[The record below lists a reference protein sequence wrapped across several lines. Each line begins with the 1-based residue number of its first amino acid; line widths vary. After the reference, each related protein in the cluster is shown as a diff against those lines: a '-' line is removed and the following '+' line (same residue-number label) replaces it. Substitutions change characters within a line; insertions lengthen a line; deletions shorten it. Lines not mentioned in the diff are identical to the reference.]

1 MSNLEEKITNA
12 HSEEELLQVL
22 ADAGM
27 PITSAQLHAAVETGN
42 GEMTEDA
49 LEAVSGGCIMLPWLI
64 IRAWYNRRSRGGGG
78 GGSIGGGG
86 SGGGGGGS
94 R

>member
-1 MSNLEEKITNA
+1 MNNLEEKITNA
-12 HSEEELLQVL
+12 QSEEELLQVL

-27 PITSAQLHAAVETGN
+27 PITSAQLHAAVEAGD

-49 LEAVSGGCIMLPWLI
+49 LESVSGGCIMLPPWLI
-64 IRAWYNRRSRGGGG
+64 IRTWYKHRSKGGGG
-78 GGSIGGGG
+78 GGSIG
-86 SGGGGGGS
+86 SGGGIGS

>member
-1 MSNLEEKITNA
+1 MNNLEEKITNA
-12 HSEEELLQVL
+12 QSEEELLQVL

-49 LEAVSGGCIMLPWLI
+49 LEGVSGGCIMLPWLI
-64 IRAWYNRRSRGGGG
+64 IRTWYKHRSKGGGG
-78 GGSIGGGG
+78 GGSIG
-86 SGGGGGGS
+86 SGGGIGS

>member
-1 MSNLEEKITNA
+1 MNNLEEKITNA
-12 HSEEELLQVL
+12 QSEEELLRVL

-49 LEAVSGGCIMLPWLI
+49 LEAVSGGCILPWLI
-64 IRAWYNRRSRGGGG
+64 IRAWYNRRSGHGGSFSGGGG
-78 GGSIGGGG
+78 FGG
-86 SGGGGGGS
+86 GGGGGGS